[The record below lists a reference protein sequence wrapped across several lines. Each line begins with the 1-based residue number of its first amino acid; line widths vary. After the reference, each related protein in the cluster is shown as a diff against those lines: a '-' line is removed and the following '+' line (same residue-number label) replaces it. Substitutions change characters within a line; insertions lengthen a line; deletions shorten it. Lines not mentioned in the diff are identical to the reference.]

1 MLVRKH
7 PRVNATPGPLLV
19 AAGWIALAAT
29 SSCGQA
35 GVVASTPARAGQE
48 IRNLAMIQER
58 WDASDLVCTGKASAP
73 VRTGRTRM
81 LEGSDRDQLSSEVQL
96 ETCFKGERP
105 IEPDVRVL
113 GYDNVALKDVTTGYV
128 YGGPPTGFVTE
139 GRNLLFLRPTPNSGE
154 FEVTVPI
161 YQTAIHLADV
171 RPDGLPGKDQWR
183 LALTREFEAA
193 QVQFDDT
200 DLSYTGYLI
209 DLLGVQP
216 GVAELSRFSREAPLA
231 VQRDVAVALLSH
243 GRPDA
248 EPVVL
253 ALLLDASASPWKRQ
267 NAAAA
272 LGAYGT
278 AAVAGPL
285 RQIASDPPAT
295 EDLRT
300 LQSTARDALDRLE
313 HRLHAN
319 QGLVVPT
326 QP

>member
-35 GVVASTPARAGQE
+35 GVVASTPARAGQ
-48 IRNLAMIQER
+48 
-58 WDASDLVCTGKASAP
+58 
-73 VRTGRTRM
+73 
-81 LEGSDRDQLSSEVQL
+81 
-96 ETCFKGERP
+96 
-105 IEPDVRVL
+105 
-113 GYDNVALKDVTTGYV
+113 
-128 YGGPPTGFVTE
+128 
-139 GRNLLFLRPTPNSGE
+139 
-154 FEVTVPI
+154 
-161 YQTAIHLADV
+161 AI
-171 RPDGLPGKDQWR
+171 W
-183 LALTREFEAA
+183 
-193 QVQFDDT
+193 
-200 DLSYTGYLI
+200 
-209 DLLGVQP
+209 
-216 GVAELSRFSREAPLA
+216 
-231 VQRDVAVALLSH
+231 
-243 GRPDA
+243 PDA